1 MGMTMAE
8 KILASHSGR
17 DQVSP
22 GEYVTAEIDVMMGN
36 DITFCDA
43 CRNLTEIGLTEFADP
58 DKVVVCNDHR
68 IPATTAKDAE
78 AHNILRDFVAQ
89 FGVKHFYD
97 AGVGIEHAV
106 LPEKGHAHPG
116 HLIIGAD
123 SHTTTYGALGAA
135 ATGMGASEL
144 AYSMY
149 KGSNWFQVPESINFV
164 LDGDLSP
171 GVTSKDVMLALLG
184 QHTADKAQYKSIE
197 FSGTG
202 AAAMSV
208 EARMTMS
215 NTGVEMGAKFAMFA
229 ADEKTI
235 EYLSG
240 RTDAKIE
247 TFGPDADA
255 EYAETHH
262 IDCAGLEPQVAF
274 PHNPDN
280 VKSISEVGDVPV
292 SQAFIGSCTNART
305 EDLERA
311 AVILKGRKV
320 APGTRLLVIPS
331 SQEAMMNVTRS
342 GVLNVFVEA
351 GAMIAPPGCGPC
363 GGSSSGVL
371 GAGENGIAST
381 NRNFKGRMGSPESF
395 NHLASPETVA
405 ASAIEGRIADSRKYI
420 D

>member
-17 DQVSP
+17 EQVSP

-36 DITFCDA
+36 DITFLDA
-43 CRNLTEIGLTEFADP
+43 CRNLDDIGLTKMADP
-58 DKVVVCNDHR
+58 DKVVVVVDHY
-68 IPATTAKDAE
+68 IPATTAKQAE
-78 AHNILRDFVAQ
+78 SHTRIREFVAQ
-89 FGVKHFYD
+89 FGIKNLYD
-97 AGVGIEHAV
+97 AGAGIEHAV

-116 HLIIGAD
+116 HLIVGAD

-255 EYAETHH
+255 EYSETHH
-262 IDCAGLEPQVAF
+262 IDCSGLEPQIAF

-292 SQAFIGSCTNART
+292 QQAFIGSCTNART

-311 AVILKGRKV
+311 AAILKGHQV
-320 APGTRLLVIPS
+320 ASGTRLLVIPS
-331 SQEAMMNVTRS
+331 WQEAMMNVTRS
-342 GVLNVFVEA
+342 GVLNILVEA

-381 NRNFKGRMGSPESF
+381 NRNFKGRMGSTEAF
-395 NHLASPETVA
+395 NYLASPETVA
-405 ASAIEGRIADSRKYI
+405 ASAIEGRIADPRKYI
-420 D
+420 N

>member
-1 MGMTMAE
+1 MGMTMSE
-8 KILASHSGR
+8 KILAGHSGK
-17 DQVSP
+17 DKVGP
-22 GEYVTAEIDVMMGN
+22 GEYVTATIDVMMGN
-36 DITFCDA
+36 DVTFPEA
-43 CRNLTEIGLTEFADP
+43 CRNLNDIGLTSFADP
-58 DKVVVCNDHR
+58 DKVVVCVDHF
-68 IPATTAKDAE
+68 IPAMTAKHAE
-78 AHNILRDFVAQ
+78 LHTQIRKYVAQ

-97 AGVGIEHAV
+97 AGVGIEHTV

-123 SHTTTYGALGAA
+123 SHSTTYGALGAA

-149 KGSNWFQVPESINFV
+149 KGSNWFQVPETINFV
-164 LDGDLSP
+164 LDGQLSP

-184 QHTADKAQYKSIE
+184 QHTTDKAQYKAIE
-197 FSGTG
+197 FTGSG
-202 AAAMSV
+202 ASALSV
-208 EARMTMS
+208 EARMTMC

-235 EYLSG
+235 EYLST

-255 EYAETHH
+255 EYCETHH
-262 IDCAGLEPQVAF
+262 IDCAALEPQVAF

-280 VKSISEVGDVPV
+280 VRSMSEVGDVPV
-292 SQAFIGSCTNART
+292 QQAFIGSCTNSRT
-305 EDLERA
+305 EDLEA
-311 AVILKGRKV
+311 AAKILKGRKV

-331 SQEAMMNVTRS
+331 SQEVMMNITRS

-363 GGSSSGVL
+363 GGGSTGVL
-371 GAGENGIAST
+371 GAGENGISST
-381 NRNFKGRMGSPESF
+381 NRNFQGRMGSTEAF

-405 ASAIEGRIADSRKYI
+405 ASAIEGKIADPRKYI
-420 D
+420 G

>member
-17 DQVSP
+17 DHVSP

-36 DITFCDA
+36 DITFSDA
-43 CRNLTEIGLTEFADP
+43 CRNLIEIGLTSFADP

-68 IPATTAKDAE
+68 IPAMTAHDAE
-78 AHNILRDFVAQ
+78 VHARLREYAAQ

-97 AGVGIEHAV
+97 AGVGIEHTV
-106 LPEKGHAHPG
+106 LPEKGHALPG

-123 SHTTTYGALGAA
+123 SHSTTYGALGAA

-149 KGSNWFQVPESINFV
+149 KGSNWFQVPETINFI
-164 LDGDLSP
+164 LDGGLSP

-184 QHTADKAQYKSIE
+184 QHSADKAQYMSIE
-197 FSGTG
+197 FTGFG

-235 EYLSG
+235 EYLST

-247 TFGPDADA
+247 PFGPDADA
-255 EYAETHH
+255 VYAETHH
-262 IDCAGLEPQVAF
+262 IDCTGLEPQVAF

-280 VKSISEVGDVPV
+280 VRPISEVGDVPV
-292 SQAFIGSCTNART
+292 QQAFIGSCTNART

-331 SQEAMMNVTRS
+331 SQEVMMNVTQS

-363 GGSSSGVL
+363 GGGSTGVL

-381 NRNFKGRMGSPESF
+381 NRNFKGRMGSPDAF

-405 ASAIEGRIADSRKYI
+405 ASAIEGKIADPRKYLN
-420 D
+420 

>member
-17 DQVSP
+17 TSVSP

-36 DITFCDA
+36 DITFPAA
-43 CRNLTEIGLTEFADP
+43 CRNLTDIGLTRFADA
-58 DKVVVCNDHR
+58 DKVVVCIDHR
-68 IPATTAKDAE
+68 IPAMTAADAE
-78 AHNILRDFVAQ
+78 SHKVIRDYVAQ

-97 AGVGIEHAV
+97 AGVGIEHTV
-106 LPEKGHAHPG
+106 LPEKGHALPG
-116 HLIIGAD
+116 QLIIGAD

-149 KGSNWFQVPESINFV
+149 KGSNWFQVPGSINFV
-164 LDGDLSP
+164 LDGELSA
-171 GVTSKDVMLALLG
+171 GVTSKDVMMALLG
-184 QHTADKAQYKSIE
+184 QHSADKAQYMSIE
-197 FSGTG
+197 FSGSG
-202 AAAMSV
+202 AAALSV
-208 EARMTMS
+208 DARMTMS

-229 ADEKTI
+229 ADEKTL
-235 EYLSG
+235 EYLST

-255 EYAETHH
+255 VYLETHH
-262 IDCAGLEPQVAF
+262 IDCTSLEPQVAF

-280 VKSISEVGDVPV
+280 VRPISEVGEVPV
-292 SQAFIGSCTNART
+292 QQAFIGSCTNSRT

-311 AVILKGRKV
+311 AAILKGRKV

-331 SQEAMMNVTRS
+331 SQEVMMNVTKS
-342 GVLNVFVEA
+342 GVLNDLVQA
-351 GAMIAPPGCGPC
+351 GAMVAPPGCGPC
-363 GGSSSGVL
+363 GGGSTGVL

-381 NRNFKGRMGSPESF
+381 NRNFKGRMGSPDAF
-395 NHLASPETVA
+395 NYLASPETVA
-405 ASAIEGRIADSRKYI
+405 ASAIEGKIADPRKYLN
-420 D
+420 